1 MLAVVVG
8 AAAGLLASLGRGGG
22 FVLLVY
28 LVLSGASE
36 QMAAQGQNLVFFLP
50 VIAVSLILHIK
61 NKLIDFKTALTAGL
75 SGLVTVV
82 LGFLLATRLEGDLLK
97 KLFAVFVIV
106 AGLHDLFAKKK
117 KPDPDRE

>member
-8 AAAGLLASLGRGGG
+8 AAAGLLASMGMGGG

-75 SGLVTVV
+75 SGLVTVA

>member
-8 AAAGLLASLGRGGG
+8 AAAGLLASMGMGGG

-117 KPDPDRE
+117 KPHPDRE